1 MSKKYVSYY
10 VKWRKVAKNGV
21 ILRKFMVQLV
31 IFLKNKNILN
41 ISKF

>member
-10 VKWRKVAKNGV
+10 VKWREVAKNGV

-31 IFLKNKNILN
+31 LFLKNKNILN